1 MSKTPQTKIV
11 LVLLIAFFLLFN
23 GNRINGQDN
32 VGEAAAPVSEGGET
46 WSSFRS
52 AYFTVYYEPD
62 VNLNR
67 VFSGITDR
75 DIPRDPNPP
84 TYSFSGIEAKVAY
97 RLDALL
103 ARVKSILGM
112 YPANMNITI
121 KIYKKRKEINAEYCR
136 LTNTGDEECKSFYVY
151 HFNTIFASEQDITDS
166 IMAHEMAPPA
176 RGNSP
181 ATQLEQENVSCPN
194 NPKMTARMWSPRR
207 IAPRSRAATARLFR
221 NQA

>member
-112 YPANMNITI
+112 YPASLNITI

-166 IMAHEMAPPA
+166 IMAHEMAHAVVDNYFATTPPDKM
-176 RGNSP
+176 SEIL
-181 ATQLEQENVSCPN
+181 ATTVDQHLDDY
-194 NPKMTARMWSPRR
+194 
-207 IAPRSRAATARLFR
+207 
-221 NQA
+221 